1 MDHYSKRG
9 RKHFTAVRKID
20 HVVKMTATWT
30 ASYSAVRPLIRRGI
44 IDIYYLAAG
53 IFTGNFKKTGKSVKN
68 RFFLNFIEQYC
79 TTPHST
85 RNHRFILAS
94 RRYFYRKLEET
105 Q

>member
-20 HVVKMTATWT
+20 HVVKITATWT

-68 RFFLNFIEQYC
+68 RFFPQFHCTVVYDPSFNAESSGFIW
-79 TTPHST
+79 
-85 RNHRFILAS
+85 
-94 RRYFYRKLEET
+94 
-105 Q
+105 